1 MNKKSSSMVNMPA
14 PREPINQKIDTNNA
28 LVLNHN
34 AIYEQRLAEI
44 TQSNTCDKAIVTVN
58 PYGTA
63 PLSLY
68 LGVWMDEAAALEI
81 NVVDSEATT
90 EEVRYQYDVHPG
102 ANLIPV
108 CGMVSA
114 VNNQITLRLA
124 SQIVGQYTV
133 MTDALPPTDSA
144 NVSLGFPIISV
155 SCPAQQASLMEE
167 GLYFSTYFDRYN
179 LAFDHNGIV
188 RWYVSQEIP
197 SYNFVRMD
205 NGHFLATS

>member
-68 LGVWMDEAAALEI
+68 LGFGWMKLPRLRSMLLIAKRRQRQCVINMMYIRAL
-81 NVVDSEATT
+81 
-90 EEVRYQYDVHPG
+90 
-102 ANLIPV
+102 
-108 CGMVSA
+108 
-114 VNNQITLRLA
+114 TLFLC
-124 SQIVGQYTV
+124 VG
-133 MTDALPPTDSA
+133 
-144 NVSLGFPIISV
+144 
-155 SCPAQQASLMEE
+155 
-167 GLYFSTYFDRYN
+167 
-179 LAFDHNGIV
+179 
-188 RWYVSQEIP
+188 WYP
-197 SYNFVRMD
+197 R
-205 NGHFLATS
+205 

>member
-1 MNKKSSSMVNMPA
+1 MVNMPA

-90 EEVRYQYDVHPG
+90 EAVRYQYDVHR
-102 ANLIPV
+102 AL
-108 CGMVSA
+108 
-114 VNNQITLRLA
+114 TLFLC
-124 SQIVGQYTV
+124 VG
-133 MTDALPPTDSA
+133 
-144 NVSLGFPIISV
+144 
-155 SCPAQQASLMEE
+155 
-167 GLYFSTYFDRYN
+167 
-179 LAFDHNGIV
+179 
-188 RWYVSQEIP
+188 WYP
-197 SYNFVRMD
+197 R
-205 NGHFLATS
+205 